1 MYGALRDTYSAS
13 PVCLLMNKQLTA
25 IKGKTLSRG
34 TSSGLLFGVNMSL
47 DLSINKIWSW
57 KIEMIKSSIIL
68 PRWLCKH
75 KTNQSIVNS
84 NLSHVYATKAVH
96 SLVKG
101 LANDYVTFGE
111 RNKFSTQVWNQ
122 QAADLRYK
130 QKQRWDPEIH
140 QQPRDER
147 RS

>member
-1 MYGALRDTYSAS
+1 
-13 PVCLLMNKQLTA
+13 
-25 IKGKTLSRG
+25 
-34 TSSGLLFGVNMSL
+34 
-47 DLSINKIWSW
+47 
-57 KIEMIKSSIIL
+57 MIKSSIIL

-111 RNKFSTQVWNQ
+111 RNKINLAPMFEISKQ
-122 QAADLRYK
+122 QISDISK
-130 QKQRWDPEIH
+130 NKDEILKFV
-140 QQPRDER
+140 DSLEM
-147 RS
+147 SEGVNKNT